1 MKLNQEQLTEALSVS
16 DEHPVI
22 AAFLQ
27 IIADTAEDESRSAIM
42 PNLSAEDRAYNC
54 GRAAAIQD
62 LSLLIS
68 SLRSEKDLTS
78 RRS

>member
-1 MKLNQEQLTEALSVS
+1 MKLNQEQLAEALSVS

-27 IIADTAEDESRSAIM
+27 ILGDTSDDESRSAIL

-62 LSLLIS
+62 LRLLIS
-68 SLRSEKDLTS
+68 SYREG
-78 RRS
+78 

>member
-1 MKLNQEQLTEALSVS
+1 MKLNQEQLAEALSVS

-27 IIADTAEDESRSAIM
+27 ILDDTADDESRSAIL
-42 PNLSAEDRAYNC
+42 PNLSAEDRADNC

-62 LSLLIS
+62 LRLLIS
-68 SLRSEKDLTS
+68 SYREG
-78 RRS
+78 

>member
-1 MKLNQEQLTEALSVS
+1 MKLNYEQLAEALSVS
-16 DEHPVI
+16 NEHPVM

-27 IIADTAEDESRSAIM
+27 IVADSAEDETRSAIL

-68 SLRSEKDLTS
+68 SLRSGKELTS
-78 RRS
+78 GQP

>member
-27 IIADTAEDESRSAIM
+27 ILGDTADDESRSAIL

-62 LSLLIS
+62 LRLLIS
-68 SLRSEKDLTS
+68 SYREG
-78 RRS
+78 

>member
-1 MKLNQEQLTEALSVS
+1 MKLNQEQLAEALSVS

-27 IIADTAEDESRSAIM
+27 IIADTVEDEGRSAIM

-62 LSLLIS
+62 LGLLIS

-78 RRS
+78 RHS

>member
-1 MKLNQEQLTEALSVS
+1 MKLNHEQLAEALSVS
-16 DEHPVI
+16 DEHPVL

-27 IIADTAEDESRSAIM
+27 ILSDTAEDENRTAIV

-62 LSLLIS
+62 LRLLIS
-68 SLRSEKDLTS
+68 SYREIMD
-78 RRS
+78 

>member
-22 AAFLQ
+22 ASFLQ
-27 IIADTAEDESRSAIM
+27 ILGDTADDESRSAIL

-62 LSLLIS
+62 LRLLIS
-68 SLRSEKDLTS
+68 SYREG
-78 RRS
+78 